1 MRRAS
6 SERRAEGEKE
16 RALRRMV
23 RALRGVAGCELAI
36 GVVLMVINESPVELA
51 ILSAAAAVTMALA
64 NKLER
69 DFRKHG
75 PDSWRFR
82 WRSPKQ

>member
-1 MRRAS
+1 MS
-6 SERRAEGEKE
+6 EKE
-16 RALRRMV
+16 RELRRMV
-23 RALRGVAGCELAI
+23 RTLRGVAACELAI
-36 GVVLMVINESPVELA
+36 GVVLLVVNEPPVELA
-51 ILSAAAAVTMALA
+51 ILSAAAAVTMAVA

-82 WRSPKQ
+82 SRSPRQ